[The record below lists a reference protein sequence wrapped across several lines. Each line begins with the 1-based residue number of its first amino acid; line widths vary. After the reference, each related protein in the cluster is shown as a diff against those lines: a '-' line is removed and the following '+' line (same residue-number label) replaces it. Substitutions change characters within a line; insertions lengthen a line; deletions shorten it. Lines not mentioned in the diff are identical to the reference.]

1 MSGAQGTRVVTWK
14 EFDPLT
20 HQVIGCAIEVHRQL
34 GPGLLESVY
43 RTCLAYELSSV
54 GRNCESELP
63 VPVQY
68 KGIALECGFRMD
80 LVVDGELVVELK
92 AVDALLPVHSAQLLT
107 YLKLSGCRTGL
118 LINFNSK
125 VLRDGIRRLAR

>member
-1 MSGAQGTRVVTWK
+1 
-14 EFDPLT
+14 
-20 HQVIGCAIEVHRQL
+20 
-34 GPGLLESVY
+34 
-43 RTCLAYELSSV
+43 
-54 GRNCESELP
+54 
-63 VPVQY
+63 
-68 KGIALECGFRMD
+68 MD